1 MQNARMKHDDLE
13 AALLAT
19 IDDRRITRSERKALR
34 ALVEDDDLDAHER
47 NQLRSKAFDI
57 ARDVLDAPRAKD
69 VLDWLQDVLGL
80 LVPLEGRGASTAQAE
95 QEIGAWFSPGP
106 EPLSAIIT
114 QMRRARRS
122 VDVCVFTITDDRISD
137 GLIGLANRG
146 VRVRVISDD
155 EKAGDLGSDLK
166 RLQGS
171 GIEVA
176 FDRSEAH
183 MHHKFA
189 VFDDARLL
197 TGSFNWT
204 RAASGS
210 NHENV
215 LVTSEPALV
224 AAYRAEFEKLWRMY
238 A

>member
-1 MQNARMKHDDLE
+1 MTHADLE

-19 IDDRRITRSERKALR
+19 IDDRRVTRSERKALR
-34 ALVEDDDLDAHER
+34 ALIEDDDLDPHER
-47 NQLRSKAFDI
+47 NQLRARAFDI
-57 ARDVLDAPRAKD
+57 ARETIDAPRAKE

-80 LVPLEGRGASTAQAE
+80 LVPLEGRGAEVPSE
-95 QEIGAWFSPGP
+95 EREIGAWFSPGH
-106 EPLSAIIT
+106 EPLNAIIT

-146 VRVRVISDD
+146 VQVRVISDD
-155 EKAGDLGSDLK
+155 DKANDLGSDLG
-166 RLQGS
+166 RLEQAG
-171 GIEVA
+171 VA
-176 FDRSEAH
+176 VAYDRSDAH

-189 VFDDARLL
+189 LFDDARLL

-204 RAASGS
+204 RAASGE

-215 LVTSEPALV
+215 LVTSEPVLV
-224 AAYRAEFEKLWRMY
+224 AAYKQEFERLWGRY
-238 A
+238 AGR

>member
-1 MQNARMKHDDLE
+1 MEHDDLE

-19 IDDRRITRSERKALR
+19 IDDRRVTRSERKALR
-34 ALVEDDDLDAHER
+34 GLVEDGDLDAHAR

-57 ARDVLDAPRAKD
+57 AREALDSPRSKE

-80 LVPLEGRGASTAQAE
+80 VVPLEGRGAEAKPDE
-95 QEIGAWFSPGP
+95 REIGAWFSPGS
-106 EPLSAIIT
+106 EPLNAIIE
-114 QMRRARRS
+114 QLRRCRRS
-122 VDVCVFTITDDRISD
+122 ADVCVFTITDDRISD
-137 GLIGLANRG
+137 GLIGLAKRG
-146 VRVRVISDD
+146 VTVRVISDD
-155 EKAGDLGSDLK
+155 DKAGDLGSDLE
-166 RLQGS
+166 RLQRAGLD
-171 GIEVA
+171 VA

-189 VFDDARLL
+189 LFDDARLL

-204 RAASGS
+204 RAASGA

-215 LVTSEPALV
+215 LVTSEPVLV
-224 AAYRAEFEKLWRMY
+224 RAYREEFEKLGKRY